1 MVGKT
6 FSKRALL
13 IQRHIR
19 DLRRRELRREEPK
32 PITKYTILQ
41 IIIGIII
48 AAVLIIYT

>member
-1 MVGKT
+1 MGKS
-6 FSKRALL
+6 FSQGVLL

-19 DLRRRELRREEPK
+19 DLRRRGLKREEQK